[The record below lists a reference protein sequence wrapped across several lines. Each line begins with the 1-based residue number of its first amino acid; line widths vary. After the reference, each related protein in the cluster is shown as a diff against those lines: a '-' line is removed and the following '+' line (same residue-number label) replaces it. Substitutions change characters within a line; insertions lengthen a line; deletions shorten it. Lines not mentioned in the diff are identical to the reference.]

1 MCGIVG
7 YIGHQAAGP
16 ILLEG
21 LQRLEYRGY
30 DSSGIAVVDR
40 DGALAVLKR
49 QGKLRDLQAAITEM
63 PAGAAGIGHTRWAT
77 HGEPSDRNAHP
88 HASSSGD
95 VIVVQNGIV
104 ENYRELKAELQ
115 ETLKTEGRTWQSD
128 TDTEVIPELISREL
142 AQGRSFEA
150 ALAYAIGR
158 LNGANAIAAV
168 HRNDPGR
175 IYAAR
180 TGSAGGIVIG
190 YGEGEM
196 FIASDLP
203 ALLPHT
209 TTVYHLEDG
218 DIATITADDLRVK
231 RSGQPSIR
239 PEPRQVDLDPVAIA
253 RGPYRHFMLKEIHE
267 QPRALSDTI
276 RGRARLDPPS
286 ALPDDLSMSDEALR
300 SIDRVL
306 VIGMGTSLHAA
317 MIGRWWMEQIAGI
330 PADFDNAS
338 EFRFRAP
345 LLGPSTLVVAVT
357 QSGETIDTLGAMNHV
372 RDRWG
377 APQVVITNVEG
388 SEATR
393 QADASIIM
401 RCGPEVGVASTKTF
415 VGSLA
420 ALYLLACRIGRVQRR
435 LSDDDLSTRLEQLLT
450 APSLVDRG
458 IQRGERC
465 AEIAQRFGSAAN
477 FLVLGRG
484 IEHPLAMEAAL
495 KCKEISY
502 VHAEGYA
509 AGEMKHGPIA
519 LLDQDFPVIALAPRG
534 PLFDKMTSAI
544 QQVRA
549 RRAPVIAIGDE
560 GDEELIDLVD
570 HFIGVPP
577 APPSLTPFSLT
588 PVIQLLAYHI
598 ALARGLDIDQ
608 PRNLAKTVTVE

>member
-1 MCGIVG
+1 
-7 YIGHQAAGP
+7 
-16 ILLEG
+16 
-21 LQRLEYRGY
+21 
-30 DSSGIAVVDR
+30 
-40 DGALAVLKR
+40 
-49 QGKLRDLQAAITEM
+49 M
-63 PAGAAGIGHTRWAT
+63 PEGAAGIGHTRWAT

-95 VIVVQNGIV
+95 VVVVQNGIV
-104 ENYRELKAELQ
+104 ENYRGLKAELQ
-115 ETLKTEGRTWQSD
+115 ETLNTEGRTWQSD

-142 AQGRSFEA
+142 AKGRSFEA

-168 HRNDPGR
+168 HRKDPGR

-180 TGSAGGIVIG
+180 TGSAGGIVVG

-218 DIATITADDLRVK
+218 DIATITADDLMVK
-231 RSGQPSIR
+231 RSNQPSIR

-276 RGRARLDPPS
+276 RGRARLDPAS
-286 ALPDDLSMSDEALR
+286 ALSDDLNISDEALR

-330 PADFDNAS
+330 PADFENAS

-345 LLGPSTLVVAVT
+345 LLGHSTLVVAVT

-544 QQVRA
+544 QQVSA

-577 APPSLTPFSLT
+577 APPLLTPFSLT

>member
-88 HASSSGD
+88 HASSDGD

-115 ETLKTEGRTWQSD
+115 ETLDTEGRTWQSD

-142 AQGRSFEA
+142 AMGRSFEA

-168 HRNDPGR
+168 HRRDPGC

-209 TTVYHLEDG
+209 TTVYHLDDG
-218 DIATITADDLRVK
+218 DIATITADDLRVR
-231 RSGQPSIR
+231 RSDHASIR

-276 RGRARLDPPS
+276 RGRARLDPAS
-286 ALPDDLSMSDEALR
+286 ALPDDLSISDETLR
-300 SIDRVL
+300 SIERVL

-420 ALYLLACRIGRVQRR
+420 ALYLLACRIGRVQGR

-544 QQVRA
+544 QQVSA

-570 HFIGVPP
+570 HFIGIPP
-577 APPSLTPFSLT
+577 APPLLTPFSLT

>member
-1 MCGIVG
+1 M
-7 YIGHQAAGP
+7 
-16 ILLEG
+16 
-21 LQRLEYRGY
+21 
-30 DSSGIAVVDR
+30 
-40 DGALAVLKR
+40 
-49 QGKLRDLQAAITEM
+49 
-63 PAGAAGIGHTRWAT
+63 
-77 HGEPSDRNAHP
+77 
-88 HASSSGD
+88 
-95 VIVVQNGIV
+95 VQNGIV

-115 ETLKTEGRTWQSD
+115 ETLDTEGRTWQSD

-142 AQGRSFEA
+142 AKGSSFEA
-150 ALAYAIGR
+150 ALAYAISR

-168 HRNDPGR
+168 HRKDPGR

-180 TGSAGGIVIG
+180 TGSAGGIVVG

-218 DIATITADDLRVK
+218 DIATITADDLMVK
-231 RSGQPSIR
+231 RSNQPSIR

-276 RGRARLDPPS
+276 RGRARLDPAS
-286 ALPDDLSMSDEALR
+286 ALSDDLNISDEALR

-330 PADFDNAS
+330 PADFENAS

-345 LLGPSTLVVAVT
+345 LLGHSTLVVAVT

-435 LSDDDLSTRLEQLLT
+435 LSDNDLSTRLEQLLT

-544 QQVRA
+544 QQVSA

-577 APPSLTPFSLT
+577 APPLLTPFSLT

>member
-7 YIGHQAAGP
+7 YIGQQSAGP

-30 DSSGIAVVDR
+30 DSSGIAVLDR
-40 DGALAVLKR
+40 DGALAVLKK
-49 QGKLRDLQAAITEM
+49 QGKLRDLEAAIGVM
-63 PAGAAGIGHTRWAT
+63 PAGRAGIGHTRWAT
-77 HGEPSDRNAHP
+77 HGEPADRNAHP
-88 HASSSGD
+88 HASSSGE

-104 ENYRELKAELQ
+104 ENYRELKRELELSSQ
-115 ETLKTEGRTWQSD
+115 VDAGLWRSD
-128 TDTEVIPELISREL
+128 TDTEVIPELIAQEL
-142 AQGRSFEA
+142 AQGRSFED
-150 ALAYAIGR
+150 ALRIAIDR
-158 LNGANAIAAV
+158 LRGANAIAAV
-168 HRNDPGR
+168 HRADPTR

-180 TGSAGGIVIG
+180 KGSAGGIVIG
-190 YGEGEM
+190 YGDGEM
-196 FIASDLP
+196 FLASDLP

-218 DIATITADDLRVK
+218 EIAAIDADGATIRRDDQPILR
-231 RSGQPSIR
+231 PT
-239 PEPRQVDLDPVAIA
+239 PRQVDLDPVAVA

-286 ALPDDLSMSDEALR
+286 ALIDDLEISDDTLR
-300 SIDRVL
+300 SIERVL

-317 MIGRWWMEQIAGI
+317 MIGRWWIEQIAGI

-345 LLGPSTLVVAVT
+345 LIGPATLVVSVT
-357 QSGETIDTLGAMNHV
+357 QSGETIDTLGAMRHV
-372 RDRWG
+372 RERWG
-377 APQVVITNVEG
+377 APQIVVTNVDG

-393 QADASIIM
+393 MADSCILL

-415 VGSLA
+415 LGSLA
-420 ALYLLACRIGRVQRR
+420 GLYLLACRIGRARGTLGESQ
-435 LSDDDLSTRLEQLLT
+435 LTQSLERLLT
-450 APSLVDRG
+450 APTLVERG
-458 IQRGERC
+458 LQLSERC
-465 AEIAQRFGSAAN
+465 ASIAQLYTHSAN

-484 IEHPLAMEAAL
+484 IEYPLAMEAAL

-519 LLDQDFPVIALAPRG
+519 LLDQDFPVIALATRG
-534 PLFDKMTSAI
+534 PLFDKMMSAI
-544 QQVRA
+544 QQVGA
-549 RRAPVIAIGDE
+549 RRAPLIAIGDD
-560 GDEELIDLVD
+560 GDDELSSVVD

-577 APPSLTPFSLT
+577 APDLLTPFTLA
-588 PVIQLLAYHI
+588 PVVQLLAYHI

>member
-7 YIGHQAAGP
+7 YVGHQSAGP

-30 DSSGIAVVDR
+30 DSSGIAVLDH
-40 DGALAVLKR
+40 DGALAVLKK
-49 QGKLRDLQAAITEM
+49 QGKLRDLEATVGVM
-63 PAGAAGIGHTRWAT
+63 PSGSAGIGHTRWAT

-115 ETLKTEGRTWQSD
+115 PFLQDEGRSWLSD
-128 TDTEVIPELISREL
+128 TDTEVIPELIARKL
-142 AQGRSFEA
+142 AENASFEE
-150 ALAYAIGR
+150 ALQYAIGR
-158 LNGANAIAAV
+158 LQGANAIAVVNRA
-168 HRNDPGR
+168 DPSR

-180 TGSAGGIVIG
+180 KGSAGGIVIG

-196 FIASDLP
+196 YLASDLP

-209 TTVYHLEDG
+209 TTVYHLEG
-218 DIATITADDLRVK
+218 GEIASIAADRVTIHRD
-231 RSGQPSIR
+231 GQPATQ
-239 PEPRQVDLDPVAIA
+239 PTPKQVDLDPVAIA

-286 ALPDDLSMSDEALR
+286 ALADDFDIPDETLR
-300 SIDRVL
+300 TIERVL

-317 MIGRWWMEQIAGI
+317 MIGRWWIEQIAGI

-345 LLGPSTLVVAVT
+345 VIGPATLVVSVT

-372 RDRWG
+372 RERWG
-377 APQVVITNVEG
+377 APQVVITNVDG

-393 QADASIIM
+393 KADASILM

-415 VGSLA
+415 LGSLA
-420 ALYLLACRIGRVQRR
+420 ALYLLACRIGKARGN
-435 LSDDDLSTRLEQLLT
+435 LDAPALTTSLEQLLT
-450 APSLVDRG
+450 APSLVERG
-458 IQRGERC
+458 IGLSDRC
-465 AEIAQRFGSAAN
+465 AEIAQLYTGSAN

-519 LLDQDFPVIALAPRG
+519 LLDQDFPVIALATRG
-534 PLFDKMTSAI
+534 PLFDKMMSAI
-544 QQVRA
+544 QQVGA

-560 GDEELIDLVD
+560 GDLELAEIVD

-577 APPSLTPFSLT
+577 APDLLTPFALT
-588 PVIQLLAYHI
+588 PVVQLLAYHI

>member
-7 YIGHQAAGP
+7 YVGHQSAGA

-21 LQRLEYRGY
+21 LRRLEYRGY
-30 DSSGIAVVDR
+30 DSSGIAVLDR

-49 QGKLRDLQAAITEM
+49 AGKLRDLQESIEEM
-63 PAGAAGIGHTRWAT
+63 PAGATGIGHTRWAT
-77 HGEPSDRNAHP
+77 HGRPSDRNAHP
-88 HASSSGD
+88 HASANGD

-104 ENYRELKAELQ
+104 ENYRELRAELQ
-115 ETLKTEGRTWQSD
+115 PGLESSGRTWQSE

-142 AQGRSFEA
+142 ALGKSFKEA
-150 ALAYAIGR
+150 LTYAVGR
-158 LNGANAIAAV
+158 LRGANAIVAV
-168 HRNDPGR
+168 HRDQPELLF
-175 IYAAR
+175 AAR
-180 TGSAGGIVIG
+180 KGSAGGIVVG
-190 YGEGEM
+190 YGDGEM
-196 FIASDLP
+196 FLASDLP

-209 TTVYHLEDG
+209 TSVYHLEDG
-218 DIATITADDLRVK
+218 DIARIDRDGLTINRADQADFMPVPQR
-231 RSGQPSIR
+231 
-239 PEPRQVDLDPVAIA
+239 VDLDPIAIA

-276 RGRARLDPPS
+276 RGRARLAPPS
-286 ALPDDLSMSDEALR
+286 ALADEFAFDDDTLR
-300 SIDRVL
+300 SIERVL

-317 MIGRWWMEQIAGI
+317 MIGRWWIEQIAGV

-345 LLGPSTLVVAVT
+345 LLGPATLVVSVT
-357 QSGETIDTLGAMNHV
+357 QSGETIDTLGAMTHV
-372 RDRWG
+372 RTRWR
-377 APQVVITNVEG
+377 APQVVITNVDG

-393 QADASIIM
+393 QADASIIL

-415 VGSLA
+415 LGSLA
-420 ALYLLACRIGRVQRR
+420 ALYLLACRIGHAQGR
-435 LSDDDLSTRLEQLLT
+435 LSEHELTERLETLLT
-450 APSLVDRG
+450 APSLVEQG
-458 IQRGERC
+458 LQLSERC
-465 AEIAQRFGSAAN
+465 AEIAQRFAPASN

-484 IEHPLAMEAAL
+484 IEYPLAMEAAL

-502 VHAEGYA
+502 VHAEAYA

-519 LLDQDFPVIALAPRG
+519 LLDEQFPVIALAPRG
-534 PLFDKMTSAI
+534 ALFEKMMSAV

-549 RRAPVIAIGDE
+549 RRAPVIAIGDM
-560 GDEELIDLVD
+560 GDTELSEQVD

-577 APPSLTPFSLT
+577 APSLLTPFSMS

>member
-7 YIGHQAAGP
+7 YVGHQSAGP
-16 ILLEG
+16 VLLEG

-30 DSSGIAVVDR
+30 DSSGIAVIDH

-49 QGKLRDLQAAITEM
+49 QGKLRDLEASIERM
-63 PAGAAGIGHTRWAT
+63 PSGGIGIGHTRWAT

-88 HASSSGD
+88 HASANGD

-115 ETLKTEGRTWQSD
+115 EELEAAGRSWQSD
-128 TDTEVIPELISREL
+128 TDTEVIPELISRAL
-142 AQGRSFEA
+142 AAGRSFEA
-150 ALAYAIGR
+150 ALRYAIDR
-158 LNGANAIAAV
+158 LRGANAIAAV
-168 HRNDPGR
+168 SRQHPGR

-180 TGSAGGIVIG
+180 KGSAGGIVIG
-190 YGEGEM
+190 YGDDEM

-209 TTVYHLEDG
+209 TNVYHLEDG
-218 DIATITADDLRVK
+218 DVATIDADGVA
-231 RSGQPSIR
+231 IR
-239 PEPRQVDLDPVAIA
+239 RPDGVRLEPAPRQVDLDPVAIA

-286 ALPDDLSMSDEALR
+286 ALNDDLNLSDETLR
-300 SIDRVL
+300 RIERVL

-317 MIGRWWMEQIAGI
+317 MIGRWWIEQIAGI
-330 PADFDNAS
+330 PADYDNAS

-345 LLGPSTLVVAVT
+345 LLGPSTLVVSVT

-372 RDRWG
+372 RERWG
-377 APQVVITNVEG
+377 APQIAITNVEG

-393 QADASIIM
+393 KADASVLI

-415 VGSLA
+415 AGSLA
-420 ALYLLACRIGRVQRR
+420 ALYLLACRLGRARGS
-435 LSDDDLSTRLEQLLT
+435 LSEPDFAENLEHLLT
-450 APSLVDRG
+450 APSLVERG
-458 IQRGERC
+458 IRQADRC
-465 AEIAQRFGSAAN
+465 AEIAQLHSAATN

-519 LLDQDFPVIALAPRG
+519 LLDGNFPVIALAPRG
-534 PLFDKMTSAI
+534 PLFDKMISAI
-544 QQVRA
+544 QQVSA
-549 RRAPVIAIGDE
+549 RRAPVIAVGDE
-560 GDEELIDLVD
+560 GDDELARMVD

-577 APPSLTPFSLT
+577 APPLLTPFSLT

-598 ALARGLDIDQ
+598 ALSRGLDIDQ

>member
-168 HRNDPGR
+168 HRNDPRR

-190 YGEGEM
+190 FGEGEM

>member
-7 YIGHQAAGP
+7 YIGHQSAGP

-63 PAGAAGIGHTRWAT
+63 PTGAAGIGHTRWAT

-88 HASSSGD
+88 HASSTGE

-104 ENYRELKAELQ
+104 ENYRDLKAELQ
-115 ETLKTEGRTWQSD
+115 ETLDAEGRTWQSD
-128 TDTEVIPELISREL
+128 TDTEVIPELIAREL
-142 AQGRSFEA
+142 SAGRSFED

-168 HRNDPGR
+168 HRRNPSR

-180 TGSAGGIVIG
+180 KGSAGGIVIG
-190 YGEGEM
+190 YGDGEM

-209 TTVYHLEDG
+209 TTIYHLEDG
-218 DIATITADDLRVK
+218 DIAVIGADGITIS
-231 RSGQPSIR
+231 RSDRPTFQPT
-239 PEPRQVDLDPVAIA
+239 PKQVDLDPVAIA

-286 ALPDDLSMSDEALR
+286 ALPDDLSISDEALQ
-300 SIDRVL
+300 SIERVL

-317 MIGRWWMEQIAGI
+317 MIGRWWIEQIAGI

-377 APQVVITNVEG
+377 APQIVITNVDG

-420 ALYLLACRIGRVQRR
+420 ALYLLACRIGRAQDR
-435 LSDDDLSTRLEQLLT
+435 LSNDDLTARLEQLLT
-450 APSLVDRG
+450 APSLVERG
-458 IQRGERC
+458 IRQAGRC
-465 AEIAQRFGSAAN
+465 AEVAQLFGSAVN

-484 IEHPLAMEAAL
+484 IEYPLAMEAAL

-534 PLFDKMTSAI
+534 PLFDKMMSAI
-544 QQVRA
+544 QQVSA

-560 GDEELIDLVD
+560 GDRELMDLVD
-570 HFIGVPP
+570 HFIAIPP
-577 APPSLTPFSLT
+577 APPLLTPFSLT

>member
-7 YIGHQAAGP
+7 YVGLQSAGP

-40 DGALAVLKR
+40 DGAIAVMKR
-49 QGKLRDLQAAITEM
+49 EGKLRTLQAAISEM
-63 PAGAAGIGHTRWAT
+63 PSGGTGIGHTRWAT
-77 HGEPSDRNAHP
+77 HGQPSDRNAHP

-104 ENYRELKAELQ
+104 ENYRELRAELQ
-115 ETLKTEGRTWQSD
+115 QQLDAEGRSWQSE

-142 AQGRSFEA
+142 AAGRSIES
-150 ALAYAIGR
+150 ALGYAIGR
-158 LNGANAIAAV
+158 LRGANAIAVV
-168 HRNDPGR
+168 HRSQPDR

-190 YGEGEM
+190 YGDGEM
-196 FIASDLP
+196 FLASDLP

-218 DIATITADDLRVK
+218 DLAVVDSESLTIRRADR
-231 RSGQPSIR
+231 
-239 PEPRQVDLDPVAIA
+239 EPYEPTPVQIDLDPVAIA

-286 ALPDDLSMSDEALR
+286 ALADDFDLPESTLR
-300 SIDRVL
+300 GIERVL

-317 MIGRWWMEQIAGI
+317 MIGRWWIEQIAGI

-357 QSGETIDTLGAMNHV
+357 QSGETIDTLGAMNQV
-372 RDRWG
+372 RERWG
-377 APQVVITNVEG
+377 APQVVITNVDG

-393 QADASIIM
+393 QADAAIIM

-415 VGSLA
+415 VASLA
-420 ALYLLACRIGRVQRR
+420 SLYLLACRIGHAQGR
-435 LSDDDLSTRLEQLLT
+435 LTDDDLTVQLEQLLT
-450 APSLVDRG
+450 APSLVERG
-458 IQRGERC
+458 IARAERC
-465 AEIAQRFGSAAN
+465 SEVAQRFSESSN

-484 IEHPLAMEAAL
+484 IEYALAMEAAL

-519 LLDQDFPVIALAPRG
+519 LLDQGFPVIALAPRG

-544 QQVRA
+544 QQVSA
-549 RRAPVIAIGDE
+549 RRAPVIAIGDD
-560 GDEELIDLVD
+560 GDKELSDLVD

-577 APPSLTPFSLT
+577 APAPLTPFSLT
-588 PVIQLLAYHI
+588 PVIQLLAYQI
-598 ALARGLDIDQ
+598 ALTRGLDIDQ

>member
-7 YIGHQAAGP
+7 YVGHQAAGP
-16 ILLEG
+16 ILIEG

-30 DSSGIAVVDR
+30 DSSGIAVIDR
-40 DGALAVLKR
+40 DGVLAVMKR
-49 QGKLRDLQAAITEM
+49 EGKLRDLQAAITRM
-63 PAGAAGIGHTRWAT
+63 PDGGTGIGHTRWAT
-77 HGEPSDRNAHP
+77 HGQPSDRNAHP

-104 ENYRELKAELQ
+104 ENYRELRAELQ
-115 ETLKTEGRTWQSD
+115 ERLDAEGRTWQSE

-142 AQGRSFEA
+142 SAGKPLEDA
-150 ALAYAIGR
+150 IAYAIGR
-158 LNGANAIAAV
+158 LRGANAIAVV
-168 HRNDPGR
+168 HRGSPDR
-175 IYAAR
+175 MYAAR
-180 TGSAGGIVIG
+180 KGSAGGIVIG
-190 YGEGEM
+190 YGDGEM
-196 FIASDLP
+196 FLASDLP

-209 TTVYHLEDG
+209 TSVYHLEDG
-218 DIATITADDLRVK
+218 DIAAIDADLVQVRRDG
-231 RSGQPSIR
+231 SPTFQPT
-239 PEPRQVDLDPVAIA
+239 PTQVDLDPVAIA

-276 RGRARLDPPS
+276 RGRTRLDPPS
-286 ALPDDLSMSDEALR
+286 ALADDLDLTDDSFRGIE
-300 SIDRVL
+300 RVL

-317 MIGRWWMEQIAGI
+317 MIGRWWIEQIAGI
-330 PADFDNAS
+330 PADFENAS

-372 RDRWG
+372 RERWG
-377 APQVVITNVEG
+377 APQVVITNVDG

-393 QADASIIM
+393 QADASIII

-420 ALYLLACRIGRVQRR
+420 ALYLLACRIGHAQGR
-435 LSDDDLSTRLEQLLT
+435 LSEQDLTQRLEQLLT
-450 APSLVDRG
+450 APSLLERG
-458 IQRGERC
+458 IRQAERC
-465 AEIAQRFGSAAN
+465 AEIAQVFGGASN

-484 IEHPLAMEAAL
+484 IEYPLAMEAAL

-519 LLDQDFPVIALAPRG
+519 LLDQGFPVIALAPRG

-549 RRAPVIAIGDE
+549 RRAPVIAVGDE
-560 GDEELIDLVD
+560 GDQELAGLVD

-577 APPSLTPFSLT
+577 APPLLTPFSLT
-588 PVIQLLAYHI
+588 PVVQLLAYQL
-598 ALARGLDIDQ
+598 ALTRGLDIDQ

>member
-7 YIGHQAAGP
+7 YVGHQSAGP

-21 LQRLEYRGY
+21 LHRLEYRGY
-30 DSSGIAVVDR
+30 DSSGIAVLDR
-40 DGALAVLKR
+40 DGAIAVLKR
-49 QGKLRDLQAAITEM
+49 QGKLRDLEAAIDVM
-63 PAGAAGIGHTRWAT
+63 PAGGAGIGHTRWAT
-77 HGEPSDRNAHP
+77 HGVPSDRNAHP

-95 VIVVQNGIV
+95 VVVVQNGIV
-104 ENYRELKAELQ
+104 ENYRSLKVELESSLLDRGQ
-115 ETLKTEGRTWQSD
+115 GWLSE
-128 TDTEVIPELISREL
+128 TDTEVIPELIAREL
-142 AQGRSFEA
+142 DRGCSFVEALRA
-150 ALAYAIGR
+150 ALGR
-158 LNGANAIAAV
+158 LQGANAVAAF
-168 HRNDPGR
+168 HRADPSR

-180 TGSAGGIVIG
+180 KGSAGGIVIG
-190 YGEGEM
+190 YGDGEM

-209 TTVYHLEDG
+209 TAVYHLEDG
-218 DIATITADDLRVK
+218 EIATIDAEGAVVDRANQPPLRP
-231 RSGQPSIR
+231 QPQR
-239 PEPRQVDLDPVAIA
+239 VELDPVAIA
-253 RGPYRHFMLKEIHE
+253 RGPYRHFMLKEMYE

-286 ALPDDLSMSDEALR
+286 ALADEFNLTDNQLR
-300 SIDRVL
+300 SVERVL

-317 MIGRWWMEQIAGI
+317 MIGRWWLERIAGI

-345 LLGPSTLVVAVT
+345 VIGSSTLVVSVT
-357 QSGETIDTLGAMNHV
+357 QSGETIDTLGAMDQV
-372 RDRWG
+372 RERWG
-377 APQVVITNVEG
+377 APQVVITNVDG

-393 QADASIIM
+393 KADASILL

-420 ALYLLACRIGRVQRR
+420 ALYLLACRIGRARGA
-435 LSDDDLSTRLEQLLT
+435 LDETELTESLEHLLT
-450 APSLVDRG
+450 VPSLVERG
-458 IQRGERC
+458 LQLSEQC
-465 AEIAQRFGSAAN
+465 SEIAKSYTSAAN

-484 IEHPLAMEAAL
+484 IEHPIAMEAAL

-519 LLDQDFPVIALAPRG
+519 LLDQKFPVIALATRG
-534 PLFDKMTSAI
+534 PLFDKMMSAI
-544 QQVRA
+544 QQVSA
-549 RRAPVIAIGDE
+549 RQAPVIAIGDE
-560 GDEELIDLVD
+560 GDTELAELAD
-570 HFIGVPP
+570 HYLGVPH
-577 APPSLTPFSLT
+577 ATDLLTPFALT
-588 PVIQLLAYHI
+588 PVVQLLAYHI

>member
-7 YIGHQAAGP
+7 YVGRRSAGP

-30 DSSGIAVVDR
+30 DSSGIAVIDH
-40 DGALAVLKR
+40 DGVLAVLKR
-49 QGKLRDLQAAITEM
+49 QGKLRDLEASIKRM
-63 PAGAAGIGHTRWAT
+63 PAGGMGIGHTRWAT

-88 HASSSGD
+88 HASSTGD

-104 ENYRELKAELQ
+104 ENYRELKADLQ
-115 ETLKTEGRTWQSD
+115 EELESVGRTWQSD

-142 AQGRSFEA
+142 TAGRSFED
-150 ALAYAIGR
+150 ALLLTLGQLR
-158 LNGANAIAAV
+158 GANAIAAFS
-168 HRNDPGR
+168 RSNPGR

-180 TGSAGGIVIG
+180 KGSAGGIVIG
-190 YGEGEM
+190 YGDGEM

-209 TTVYHLEDG
+209 TSVYHLEDG
-218 DIATITADDLRVK
+218 EIATIDAEGVTIQRAER
-231 RSGQPSIR
+231 RAF
-239 PEPRQVDLDPVAIA
+239 EPTPHQVDLDPVAIA

-286 ALPDDLSMSDEALR
+286 ALIDDLTISDETLR
-300 SIDRVL
+300 GIERVL

-317 MIGRWWMEQIAGI
+317 MIGRWWIEQLAGV

-345 LLGPSTLVVAVT
+345 LLGPSTLVVSVT

-372 RDRWG
+372 RQRWG
-377 APQVVITNVEG
+377 APQIAITNVDG

-393 QADASIIM
+393 RADATILI

-415 VGSLA
+415 SGSLA
-420 ALYLLACRIGRVQRR
+420 ALYLLACRLGRARGTIA
-435 LSDDDLSTRLEQLLT
+435 DSTFVNALEQLLT
-450 APSLVDRG
+450 APSLVERG
-458 IQRGERC
+458 LRKTERC
-465 AEIAQRFGSAAN
+465 AEIAQLHSSATN

-484 IEHPLAMEAAL
+484 IEYPLAMEAAL

-519 LLDQDFPVIALAPRG
+519 LLDGDFPVVALAPRG
-534 PLFDKMTSAI
+534 PLFDKMMSAI
-544 QQVRA
+544 QQVSA
-549 RRAPVIAIGDE
+549 RRAPVIAVGDE
-560 GDEELIDLVD
+560 GDDELAAIVD

-577 APPSLTPFSLT
+577 APPLLTPFALT

-598 ALARGLDIDQ
+598 ALSRGFDIDQ

>member
-7 YIGHQAAGP
+7 YVGQQAAGP

-30 DSSGIAVVDR
+30 DSSGIAVLDR

-49 QGKLRDLQAAITEM
+49 QGKLRDLESAIAVM
-63 PAGAAGIGHTRWAT
+63 PNGATGIGHTRWAT
-77 HGEPSDRNAHP
+77 HGGPSDRNAHP
-88 HASSSGD
+88 HASGVGD

-104 ENYRELKAELQ
+104 ENYRELRAELQ
-115 ETLKTEGRTWQSD
+115 PSLEAEGRSWQSD

-142 AQGRSFEA
+142 AAGASFED
-150 ALAYAIGR
+150 ALAHAIGR
-158 LNGANAIAAV
+158 LRGANAIAAI
-168 HRNDPGR
+168 HRDNPDR

-180 TGSAGGIVIG
+180 KGSAGGIVIG
-190 YGEGEM
+190 YGEDEM

-218 DIATITADDLRVK
+218 EIAAIDRTGVTIQK
-231 RSGQPSIR
+231 SGLASFQPT
-239 PEPRQVDLDPVAIA
+239 PKQVDLDPVAIA
-253 RGPYRHFMLKEIHE
+253 RGAYRHFMLKEIHE

-286 ALPDDLSMSDEALR
+286 ALSDDLNLSPLTLR
-300 SIDRVL
+300 NIERVL

-317 MIGRWWMEQIAGI
+317 MIGRWWIEQIAGV

-377 APQVVITNVEG
+377 APQIVITNVDG

-420 ALYLLACRIGRVQRR
+420 MLYLLACRIGHARGL
-435 LSDDDLSTRLEQLLT
+435 LSEAELSLRLEQVLRAPTLLEQ
-450 APSLVDRG
+450 G
-458 IQRGERC
+458 IRLADHC
-465 AEIAQRFGSAAN
+465 ARIAQLFGSASN

-484 IEHPLAMEAAL
+484 IEYPT
-495 KCKEISY
+495 SDGSG
-502 VHAEGYA
+502 AEMQG
-509 AGEMKHGPIA
+509 
-519 LLDQDFPVIALAPRG
+519 
-534 PLFDKMTSAI
+534 
-544 QQVRA
+544 
-549 RRAPVIAIGDE
+549 
-560 GDEELIDLVD
+560 DLVRPRRRLCRGRD
-570 HFIGVPP
+570 E
-577 APPSLTPFSLT
+577 
-588 PVIQLLAYHI
+588 
-598 ALARGLDIDQ
+598 ARSDC
-608 PRNLAKTVTVE
+608 AT

>member
-7 YIGHQAAGP
+7 YVGRQSAAP

-21 LQRLEYRGY
+21 LQHLEYRGY
-30 DSSGIAVVDR
+30 DSAGIAVLDR

-49 QGKLRDLQAAITEM
+49 EGKLRDLEASLTEL
-63 PAGAAGIGHTRWAT
+63 PRGSAGIGHTRWAT
-77 HGEPSDRNAHP
+77 HGPPSDRNAHP
-88 HASSSGD
+88 HTSAAGE

-104 ENYRELKAELQ
+104 ENYRELRAEL
-115 ETLKTEGRTWQSD
+115 EPGLTAGGRSWQSD
-128 TDTEVIPELISREL
+128 TDTEVIPELIARALADGLSFRDAL
-142 AQGRSFEA
+142 AQA
-150 ALAYAIGR
+150 VGR
-158 LNGANAIAAV
+158 LRGANAVAAV
-168 HRNDPGR
+168 YRREPGR

-180 TGSAGGIVIG
+180 QGSAGGIIVG
-190 YGEGEM
+190 FGEDEM

-203 ALLPHT
+203 ALLRHT
-209 TTVYHLEDG
+209 TSVYHLKDG
-218 DIATITADDLRVK
+218 DIAEIDADGVLV
-231 RSGQPSIR
+231 SHGGAPSFAPQPT
-239 PEPRQVDLDPVAIA
+239 QVNLDPVAVA

-276 RGRARLDPPS
+276 RGRARLSPPR
-286 ALPDDLSMSDEALR
+286 ALPADLAISELALR
-300 SIDRVL
+300 NIERVL

-317 MIGRWWMEQIAGI
+317 MIGRWWIEQIAGI

-345 LLGPSTLVVAVT
+345 LLGPSTLVVSVT
-357 QSGETIDTLGAMNHV
+357 QSGETIDTLGAISHV
-372 RDRWG
+372 RERWG
-377 APQVVITNVEG
+377 APQLTITNVEG

-393 QADASIIM
+393 QADASIVL
-401 RCGPEVGVASTKTF
+401 RCGPEIGVASTKTF

-420 ALYLLACRIGRVQRR
+420 ALYLLACRLGHAQGR
-435 LSDDDLSTRLEQLLT
+435 LSDAELGGRLEDLLT
-450 APSLVDRG
+450 APSLVERG
-458 IQRGERC
+458 LQLSDRC
-465 AEIAQRFGSAAN
+465 ASVMRQFTTASN

-484 IEHPLAMEAAL
+484 IEYPLAMEAAL

-519 LLDQDFPVIALAPRG
+519 LLDEGFPVIALAPRG
-534 PLFDKMTSAI
+534 PLFDKMMSAI

-549 RRAPVIAIGDE
+549 RAAPVIAVGDA
-560 GDEELIDLVD
+560 GDAELDEMVD

-577 APPSLTPFSLT
+577 ASALLTPFSLS

>member
-7 YIGHQAAGP
+7 YVGHQSAGP

-21 LQRLEYRGY
+21 LKRLEYRGY
-30 DSSGIAVVDR
+30 DSSGIAVLDR

-49 QGKLRDLQAAITEM
+49 TGKLRDLQEAIDVM
-63 PAGAAGIGHTRWAT
+63 PVGATGIGHTRWAT
-77 HGEPSDRNAHP
+77 HGRPSDRNAHP
-88 HASSSGD
+88 HASANGE

-104 ENYRELKAELQ
+104 ENYRELKSELQ
-115 ETLKTEGRTWQSD
+115 ASLEASGRDWQSE

-142 AQGRSFEA
+142 AAGRSFED

-158 LNGANAIAAV
+158 LRGANAIAAV
-168 HRNDPGR
+168 HRDRPGTLF
-175 IYAAR
+175 AAR
-180 TGSAGGIVIG
+180 KGAAGGIVIG
-190 YGEGEM
+190 FGEGEM

-209 TTVYHLEDG
+209 TSIYHLEDG
-218 DIATITADDLRVK
+218 EIATIDGDRLSVRRTD
-231 RSGQPSIR
+231 QPAFR
-239 PEPRQVDLDPVAIA
+239 PTPKQVDLDPVAIA

-276 RGRARLDPPS
+276 RGQARLAPPS
-286 ALPDDLSMSDEALR
+286 ALADDFALTDDALR
-300 SIDRVL
+300 NIERVL

-317 MIGRWWMEQIAGI
+317 MIGRWWIEQIAGI

-345 LLGPSTLVVAVT
+345 LLGPSTLVVSVT

-372 RDRWG
+372 QERCG
-377 APQVVITNVEG
+377 APQVVITNVDG

-420 ALYLLACRIGRVQRR
+420 ALYLLACRIGHAQGR
-435 LSDDDLSTRLEQLLT
+435 LTDSALTSHLEQLLT
-450 APSLVDRG
+450 APSLVERG
-458 IQRGERC
+458 VELTDRC
-465 AEIAQRFGSAAN
+465 AEIAQRFASATD

-519 LLDQDFPVIALAPRG
+519 LLDQEFPVIALAPRG
-534 PLFDKMTSAI
+534 PLFEKMMSAV

-560 GDEELIDLVD
+560 GDSELSQHVD

-577 APPSLTPFSLT
+577 APPLLTPFSLT

>member
-7 YIGHQAAGP
+7 YVGHQAAGP

-30 DSSGIAVVDR
+30 DSSGIAVIDR

-49 QGKLRDLQAAITEM
+49 EGKLRDLQASITRM
-63 PAGAAGIGHTRWAT
+63 PAGGAGIGHTRWAT
-77 HGEPSDRNAHP
+77 HGQPSDRNAHP
-88 HASSSGD
+88 HASSAGD

-104 ENYRELKAELQ
+104 ENYRELRAELDA
-115 ETLKTEGRTWQSD
+115 TRPDDHGRWQSD

-142 AQGRSFEA
+142 AAGQAFED
-150 ALAYAIGR
+150 ALRHAISR
-158 LNGANAIAAV
+158 LRGANAIAAV
-168 HRNDPGR
+168 HRQEPNR

-180 TGSAGGIVIG
+180 QGSAGGIVIG
-190 YGEGEM
+190 FGDGEM
-196 FIASDLP
+196 FVASDLP
-203 ALLPHT
+203 ALLPHAT
-209 TTVYHLEDG
+209 DVYHLEDG
-218 DIATITADDLRVK
+218 EIACIEAHSLIVRGSDGVAF
-231 RSGQPSIR
+231 QPK
-239 PEPRQVDLDPVAIA
+239 PKQVDLDPVAIA

-276 RGRARLDPPS
+276 RGRARLSPPS
-286 ALPDDLSMSDEALR
+286 ALADDLNLSADKLR
-300 SIDRVL
+300 AIDRVL

-317 MIGRWWMEQIAGI
+317 MIGRWWIEQIAGI

-357 QSGETIDTLGAMNHV
+357 QSGETIDTLGAMREV
-372 RDRWG
+372 RERWG
-377 APQVVITNVEG
+377 APQVVITNVDG

-420 ALYLLACRIGRVQRR
+420 ALYLLACRIGHAQGR
-435 LSDDDLSTRLEQLLT
+435 LSEDDLTLHLEQLLT
-450 APSLVDRG
+450 APSMLEQGLAQSD
-458 IQRGERC
+458 QC
-465 AEIAQRFGSAAN
+465 AEIAQQYASAGD

-484 IEHPLAMEAAL
+484 IEYPLAMEAAL

-519 LLDQDFPVIALAPRG
+519 LLDADFPVIALSPRG
-534 PLFDKMTSAI
+534 PLFDKMMSAV
-544 QQVRA
+544 QQVSA
-549 RRAPVIAIGDE
+549 RRAPVIAIGDSN
-560 GDEELIDLVD
+560 DSELAGLVD
-570 HFIGVPP
+570 HYIGVPS
-577 APPSLTPFSLT
+577 APPLLTPFSLT

>member
-7 YIGHQAAGP
+7 YIGHQSAGP

-63 PAGAAGIGHTRWAT
+63 PTGAAGIGHTRWAT

-88 HASSSGD
+88 HASSAGE

-115 ETLKTEGRTWQSD
+115 ETLDAEGRTWQSD
-128 TDTEVIPELISREL
+128 TDTEVIPELIAREL
-142 AQGRSFEA
+142 SAGRSFED

-168 HRNDPGR
+168 HRRNPSR

-180 TGSAGGIVIG
+180 KGSAGGIVIG
-190 YGEGEM
+190 YGDGEM

-209 TTVYHLEDG
+209 TTIYHLEDG
-218 DIATITADDLRVK
+218 DIAAIDADGVTIS
-231 RSGQPSIR
+231 RSDRPTFQPT
-239 PEPRQVDLDPVAIA
+239 PKQVDLDPVAIA

-286 ALPDDLSMSDEALR
+286 ALPDDLNISDEALQ
-300 SIDRVL
+300 SIERVL

-317 MIGRWWMEQIAGI
+317 MIGRWWIEQIAGI

-338 EFRFRAP
+338 EFRYRAP

-377 APQVVITNVEG
+377 APQIVITNVDG

-420 ALYLLACRIGRVQRR
+420 VLYLLACRIGRAQGR
-435 LSDDDLSTRLEQLLT
+435 LSSDDLTARLEQLLT
-450 APSLVDRG
+450 APSLVERG
-458 IQRGERC
+458 IEQAGRC
-465 AEIAQRFGSAAN
+465 AEIAQLFGSAVN

-484 IEHPLAMEAAL
+484 IEYPLAMEAAL

-534 PLFDKMTSAI
+534 PLFDKMMSAI
-544 QQVRA
+544 QQVSA

-560 GDEELIDLVD
+560 GDRELMDLVD
-570 HFIGVPP
+570 HFIAIPP
-577 APPSLTPFSLT
+577 APPLLTPFSLT

>member
-7 YIGHQAAGP
+7 YVGRQSAGP
-16 ILLEG
+16 ILIEG

-30 DSSGIAVVDR
+30 DSSGIAVIDR

-49 QGKLRDLQAAITEM
+49 QGKLRDLETSIDRM
-63 PAGAAGIGHTRWAT
+63 PAGGVGIGHTRWAT

-88 HASSSGD
+88 HASSNGD

-115 ETLKTEGRTWQSD
+115 EELEATGRTWQSD

-142 AQGRSFEA
+142 SAGRTFEE
-150 ALAYAIGR
+150 ALMSAIGR
-158 LNGANAIAAV
+158 LRGANAIAAV
-168 HRNDPGR
+168 SRSNPGR

-180 TGSAGGIVIG
+180 KGSAGGIVIG

-209 TTVYHLEDG
+209 TSVYHLEDG
-218 DIATITADDLRVK
+218 DIATVDAEGMTIK
-231 RSGQPSIR
+231 RPAEGTFQPT
-239 PEPRQVDLDPVAIA
+239 PLQVDLDPVAIA

-286 ALPDDLSMSDEALR
+286 ALADDLSISDETLR
-300 SIDRVL
+300 GIERVL

-317 MIGRWWMEQIAGI
+317 MIGRWWIEQIAGI

-345 LLGPSTLVVAVT
+345 LLGPSTLVVSVT
-357 QSGETIDTLGAMNHV
+357 QSGETIDTLGAMNQV
-372 RDRWG
+372 RERWG
-377 APQVVITNVEG
+377 APQIAVTNVDG

-393 QADASIIM
+393 KADASILI

-415 VGSLA
+415 AGSLA
-420 ALYLLACRIGRVQRR
+420 ALYLLACRLGRARGALAEPDFADV
-435 LSDDDLSTRLEQLLT
+435 LEQLLT
-450 APSLVDRG
+450 APSLVERG
-458 IQRGERC
+458 IGKAERC
-465 AEIAQRFGSAAN
+465 AEIAQLHNSATN

-484 IEHPLAMEAAL
+484 IEYPLAMEAAL

-519 LLDQDFPVIALAPRG
+519 LLDRNFPVIALAPRG
-534 PLFDKMTSAI
+534 PLFDKMMSAI
-544 QQVRA
+544 QQVSA
-549 RRAPVIAIGDE
+549 RRAPVIAVGDE
-560 GDEELIDLVD
+560 GDDELAAMVD

-577 APPSLTPFSLT
+577 APPLLTPFALT

-598 ALARGLDIDQ
+598 ALSRGLDIDQ

>member
-63 PAGAAGIGHTRWAT
+63 PEGAAGIGHTRWAT

-95 VIVVQNGIV
+95 VVVVQNGIV
-104 ENYRELKAELQ
+104 ENYRELKAELL
-115 ETLKTEGRTWQSD
+115 ETLNTEGRTWQSD

-142 AQGRSFEA
+142 AKGRSFEA

-168 HRNDPGR
+168 HRKDPGR

-180 TGSAGGIVIG
+180 TGSAGGIVVG
-190 YGEGEM
+190 FGEGEM

-209 TTVYHLEDG
+209 ATVYHLEDG
-218 DIATITADDLRVK
+218 DIATITADDLMVK
-231 RSGQPSIR
+231 RSNQPSIR

-276 RGRARLDPPS
+276 RGRARLDPAS
-286 ALPDDLSMSDEALR
+286 ALSDDLNISDEALR

-330 PADFDNAS
+330 PADFENAS

-345 LLGPSTLVVAVT
+345 LLGHSTLVVAVT

-544 QQVRA
+544 QQVSA

-577 APPSLTPFSLT
+577 APPLLTPFSLT

>member
-7 YIGHQAAGP
+7 YVGHQSAGP

-30 DSSGIAVVDR
+30 DSSGIAVLDR
-40 DGALAVLKR
+40 DGALSVLKR
-49 QGKLRDLQAAITEM
+49 QGKLKDLESAIGAM
-63 PAGAAGIGHTRWAT
+63 PMGGAGIGHTRWAT
-77 HGEPSDRNAHP
+77 HGIPSDRNAHP
-88 HASSSGD
+88 HASGSGD
-95 VIVVQNGIV
+95 VVVVHNGIV
-104 ENYRELKAELQ
+104 ENYRILKAQLDASRP
-115 ETLKTEGRTWQSD
+115 GSARSWQSE
-128 TDTEVIPELISREL
+128 TDTEVIPELIAQEL
-142 AQGRSFEA
+142 YRGQSFPEA
-150 ALAYAIGR
+150 LRACLG
-158 LNGANAIAAV
+158 LLHGASAIAAF
-168 HRNDPGR
+168 HRADPSR

-180 TGSAGGIVIG
+180 KGSAGGIVIG
-190 YGEGEM
+190 YGDGEM
-196 FIASDLP
+196 FLASDLP

-209 TTVYHLEDG
+209 ATVYHLEDG
-218 DIATITADDLRVK
+218 EIAAVDPQGAVVHRVD
-231 RSGQPSIR
+231 RPPLR
-239 PEPRQVDLDPVAIA
+239 PEPRQVDLDPVAVA
-253 RGPYRHFMLKEIHE
+253 RGPYRHFMLKEIYE

-286 ALPDDLSMSDEALR
+286 ALADEFEFSDDQLR
-300 SIDRVL
+300 KIERVL

-317 MIGRWWMEQIAGI
+317 MIGRWWIEQIAGI

-345 LLGPSTLVVAVT
+345 VIGPSTLVVSVT
-357 QSGETIDTLGAMNHV
+357 QSGETIDTLGAMDHV

-377 APQVVITNVEG
+377 APQIVITNVEG

-393 QADASIIM
+393 KADASILL

-420 ALYLLACRIGRVQRR
+420 ALYLLACRIGRARGA
-435 LSDDDLSTRLEQLLT
+435 LDDAELTDRLERLLT
-450 APSLVDRG
+450 APSLVERG
-458 IQRGERC
+458 LERSQQC
-465 AEIAQRFGSAAN
+465 SDIARSYTGAAN

-484 IEHPLAMEAAL
+484 IEHPIAMEAAL

-519 LLDQDFPVIALAPRG
+519 LLDRQFPVIALATRG
-534 PLFDKMTSAI
+534 PLFDKMMSAI
-544 QQVRA
+544 QQVSA
-549 RRAPVIAIGDE
+549 RQAPVIAIGDE
-560 GDEELIDLVD
+560 GDAELAELAD
-570 HFIGVPP
+570 HYIGV
-577 APPSLTPFSLT
+577 AAADDLLTPFALT

>member
-7 YIGHQAAGP
+7 YVGHQAAGP

-30 DSSGIAVVDR
+30 DSSGIAVLDH
-40 DGALAVLKR
+40 DGALSVMKR
-49 QGKLRDLQAAITEM
+49 EGKLRDLQAAIERM
-63 PAGAAGIGHTRWAT
+63 PGGATGIGHTRWAT
-77 HGEPSDRNAHP
+77 HGQPSDRNAHP

-115 ETLKTEGRTWQSD
+115 ERLDAEGRSWQSD

-142 AQGRSFEA
+142 AAGKSFGD
-150 ALAYAIGR
+150 ALASAIGR
-158 LNGANAIAAV
+158 LRGANAIAAV
-168 HRNDPGR
+168 HRGSPNR

-180 TGSAGGIVIG
+180 KGSAGGIVIG
-190 YGEGEM
+190 YGDGEM
-196 FIASDLP
+196 FVASDLP

-209 TTVYHLEDG
+209 TSVYHLEDG
-218 DIATITADDLRVK
+218 EIAAIDSESV
-231 RSGQPSIR
+231 SIR
-239 PEPRQVDLDPVAIA
+239 RQGGTQFQPEPTQVDLDPVAIA
-253 RGPYRHFMLKEIHE
+253 RGPFRHFMLKEIHE

-276 RGRARLDPPS
+276 RGRARLEPAS
-286 ALPDDLSMSDEALR
+286 ALADDLELPAETLA
-300 SIDRVL
+300 SIERVL

-317 MIGRWWMEQIAGI
+317 MIGRWWIEQIAGI

-377 APQVVITNVEG
+377 APQVVITNVDG

-393 QADASIIM
+393 QADTSIII

-420 ALYLLACRIGRVQRR
+420 ALYLLACRIGHAQGR
-435 LSDDDLSTRLEQLLT
+435 LSTEALSTRLEQLLT
-450 APSLVDRG
+450 APSLLERG
-458 IQRGERC
+458 IRQADRC
-465 AEIAQRFGSAAN
+465 AQIAQLFGAASN

-484 IEHPLAMEAAL
+484 IEYPLAMEAAL

-519 LLDQDFPVIALAPRG
+519 LLDQEFPVIALAPRG

-549 RRAPVIAIGDE
+549 RRAPVIAVGDE
-560 GDEELIDLVD
+560 GDAELAELVD
-570 HFIGVPP
+570 HFIAVPP
-577 APPSLTPFSLT
+577 APPLLTPFSLT
-588 PVIQLLAYHI
+588 PVVQLLAYQL
-598 ALARGLDIDQ
+598 ALTRGLDIDQ

>member
-7 YIGHQAAGP
+7 YVGHQAAGP

-30 DSSGIAVVDR
+30 DSSGIAVIDH

-49 QGKLRDLQAAITEM
+49 QGKLRDLEASIDSM
-63 PAGAAGIGHTRWAT
+63 PAGGVGIGHTRWAT

-88 HASSSGD
+88 HASSNGD
-95 VIVVQNGIV
+95 VIIVQNGIV
-104 ENYRELKAELQ
+104 ENYRELKAELR
-115 ETLKTEGRTWQSD
+115 EDLEATGRTWQSD
-128 TDTEVIPELISREL
+128 TDTEVIPELIAREL
-142 AQGRSFEA
+142 AAGCSFED
-150 ALAYAIGR
+150 ALMLALGR
-158 LNGANAIAAV
+158 LRGANAIAAV
-168 HRNDPGR
+168 SRHHPGR

-180 TGSAGGIVIG
+180 KGSAGGIVIG

-209 TTVYHLEDG
+209 TSVYHLEDG
-218 DIATITADDLRVK
+218 ESATVSVEGVIIK
-231 RSGQPSIR
+231 RSAQGTFQPT
-239 PEPRQVDLDPVAIA
+239 PRQVDLDPVAIA

-276 RGRARLDPPS
+276 RGRARLNPPS
-286 ALPDDLSMSDEALR
+286 ALADDLSISDQTLR
-300 SIDRVL
+300 GIERVL

-317 MIGRWWMEQIAGI
+317 MIGRWWIEQIAGI

-345 LLGPSTLVVAVT
+345 LLGPSTLVVSVT

-377 APQVVITNVEG
+377 APQIAITNVDG

-393 QADASIIM
+393 KADASILL

-415 VGSLA
+415 SGSLA
-420 ALYLLACRIGRVQRR
+420 ALYLLACRLGRARGA
-435 LSDDDLSTRLEQLLT
+435 LAESDFTHALEQLLT
-450 APSLVDRG
+450 APSLVERG
-458 IQRGERC
+458 IRKAERC
-465 AEIAQRFGSAAN
+465 AELAQMHNAATN

-484 IEHPLAMEAAL
+484 IEYPLAMEAAL

-519 LLDQDFPVIALAPRG
+519 LLDDNFPVIALAPRG
-534 PLFDKMTSAI
+534 PLFDKMMSAI
-544 QQVRA
+544 QQVSA
-549 RRAPVIAIGDE
+549 RRAPVIAVGDE
-560 GDEELIDLVD
+560 GDDELAAMVG

-577 APPSLTPFSLT
+577 APPLLTPFALT

-598 ALARGLDIDQ
+598 ALSRGLDIDQ

>member
-7 YIGHQAAGP
+7 YIGYQAAGP

-63 PAGAAGIGHTRWAT
+63 PEGAAGIGHTRWAT

-95 VIVVQNGIV
+95 VVVVQNGIV
-104 ENYRELKAELQ
+104 ENYRGLKAELQ
-115 ETLKTEGRTWQSD
+115 ETLNTEGRTWQSD

-142 AQGRSFEA
+142 AKGRSFEA

-168 HRNDPGR
+168 HRKDPGR

-180 TGSAGGIVIG
+180 TGSAGGIVVG

-218 DIATITADDLRVK
+218 DIATITADDLMVK
-231 RSGQPSIR
+231 RSNQPSIR

-276 RGRARLDPPS
+276 RGRARLDPAS
-286 ALPDDLSMSDEALR
+286 ALSDDLNISDEALR

-330 PADFDNAS
+330 PADFENAS

-345 LLGPSTLVVAVT
+345 LLGHSTLVVAVT

-544 QQVRA
+544 QQVSA

-577 APPSLTPFSLT
+577 APPLLTPFSLT

>member
-7 YIGHQAAGP
+7 YVGHQAAGP

-30 DSSGIAVVDR
+30 DSSGIAVIDR
-40 DGALAVLKR
+40 DGALAVMKR
-49 QGKLRDLQAAITEM
+49 EGKLRDLQAAIQQM
-63 PAGAAGIGHTRWAT
+63 PSGATGIGHTRWAT
-77 HGEPSDRNAHP
+77 HGQPSDRNAHP

-104 ENYRELKAELQ
+104 ENYRELRAELQ
-115 ETLKTEGRTWQSD
+115 DQLDAEGRSWHSD

-142 AQGRSFEA
+142 IAGKSFED
-150 ALAYAIGR
+150 ALAYAVGR
-158 LNGANAIAAV
+158 LRGANAIAAA
-168 HRNDPGR
+168 HRGDPDR

-180 TGSAGGIVIG
+180 KGSAGGIVIG
-190 YGEGEM
+190 YGDGEM
-196 FIASDLP
+196 FVASDLP

-209 TTVYHLEDG
+209 ATVYHLEDG
-218 DIATITADDLRVK
+218 DIAVIDD
-231 RSGQPSIR
+231 RSVRIRQENRTSFQPT
-239 PEPRQVDLDPVAIA
+239 PVQVDLDPVAIA

-276 RGRARLDPPS
+276 RGRARLEPPS
-286 ALPDDLSMSDEALR
+286 ALADDLELPIETLR
-300 SIDRVL
+300 SIQRVL

-317 MIGRWWMEQIAGI
+317 MIGRWWIEQIAGI

-372 RDRWG
+372 RHHWG
-377 APQVVITNVEG
+377 APQVAITNVEG

-393 QADASIIM
+393 QADASIIL

-420 ALYLLACRIGRVQRR
+420 ALYLLACRIGHAQGR
-435 LSDDDLSTRLEQLLT
+435 LSPHVLTDRLEQLLT
-450 APSLVDRG
+450 APSLVERG
-458 IQRGERC
+458 IQRAERC
-465 AEIAQRFGSAAN
+465 AEIAQRFGTASN

-484 IEHPLAMEAAL
+484 IEYPLAMEAAL

-519 LLDQDFPVIALAPRG
+519 LLDQEFPVIALAPRG

-544 QQVRA
+544 QQVSA

-560 GDEELIDLVD
+560 GDEHLSELVA

-577 APPSLTPFSLT
+577 APPLLTPFSLT
-588 PVIQLLAYHI
+588 PVIQLLAYQI
-598 ALARGLDIDQ
+598 ALTRGLDIDQ

>member
-7 YIGHQAAGP
+7 YVGRQSAGP

-30 DSSGIAVVDR
+30 DSSGIAVIDH

-49 QGKLRDLQAAITEM
+49 QGKLRDLETSIDRM
-63 PAGAAGIGHTRWAT
+63 PAGGVGIGHTRWAT

-88 HASSSGD
+88 HASSNGD

-115 ETLKTEGRTWQSD
+115 EELEATGRTWQSD

-142 AQGRSFEA
+142 SAGRTFED
-150 ALAYAIGR
+150 ALMSAIGCLR
-158 LNGANAIAAV
+158 GANAIAAV
-168 HRNDPGR
+168 SRSNPGR

-180 TGSAGGIVIG
+180 KGSAGGIVIG

-209 TTVYHLEDG
+209 TSVYHLEDG
-218 DIATITADDLRVK
+218 DIATVDAEGMIIK
-231 RSGQPSIR
+231 RSAEGTFQPT
-239 PEPRQVDLDPVAIA
+239 PLQVDLDPVTIA

-286 ALPDDLSMSDEALR
+286 ALADDLSISDETLR
-300 SIDRVL
+300 GIERVL

-317 MIGRWWMEQIAGI
+317 MIGRWWIEQIAGI

-345 LLGPSTLVVAVT
+345 LLGPSTLVVSVT
-357 QSGETIDTLGAMNHV
+357 QSGETIDTLGAMNQV
-372 RDRWG
+372 RERWG
-377 APQVVITNVEG
+377 APQIAVTNVDG

-393 QADASIIM
+393 KADASILI

-415 VGSLA
+415 AGSLA
-420 ALYLLACRIGRVQRR
+420 ALYLLACRLGRARGA
-435 LSDDDLSTRLEQLLT
+435 LAEPDFADALEQLLT
-450 APSLVDRG
+450 APSLVERG
-458 IQRGERC
+458 IGKAERC
-465 AEIAQRFGSAAN
+465 AEIAQLHNSATN

-484 IEHPLAMEAAL
+484 IEYPLAMEAAL

-519 LLDQDFPVIALAPRG
+519 LLDRNFPVIALAPRG
-534 PLFDKMTSAI
+534 PLFDKMMSAI
-544 QQVRA
+544 QQVSA
-549 RRAPVIAIGDE
+549 RRAPVIAVGDE
-560 GDEELIDLVD
+560 GDDELAAMVD

-577 APPSLTPFSLT
+577 APPLLTPFALT

-598 ALARGLDIDQ
+598 ALSRGLDIDQ

>member
-7 YIGHQAAGP
+7 YVGRQAAGP

-30 DSSGIAVVDR
+30 DSSGIAVLDR

-49 QGKLRDLQAAITEM
+49 QGKLRDLESAISVM
-63 PAGAAGIGHTRWAT
+63 PDGATGIGHTRWAT
-77 HGEPSDRNAHP
+77 HGQPSDRNAHP
-88 HASSSGD
+88 HASSAGD

-104 ENYRELKAELQ
+104 ENYRELRAELQ
-115 ETLKTEGRTWQSD
+115 ASLDAQGRTWQSD
-128 TDTEVIPELISREL
+128 TDTEVIPELIAREL
-142 AQGRSFEA
+142 DAGKSFVD
-150 ALAYAIGR
+150 ALAETISR
-158 LNGANAIAAV
+158 LRGANAIAAF
-168 HRNDPGR
+168 HRIDPSK

-180 TGSAGGIVIG
+180 QGSAGGIVIG

-196 FIASDLP
+196 FLASDLP

-209 TTVYHLEDG
+209 TSVYHLEDG
-218 DIATITADDLRVK
+218 EIAEIDQQGVTIR
-231 RSGQPSIR
+231 RSGQDAFR
-239 PEPRQVDLDPVAIA
+239 PAPTQVDLDPVAIA

-286 ALPDDLSMSDEALR
+286 ALADDLNLPPQILR
-300 SIDRVL
+300 NIERVQ

-317 MIGRWWMEQIAGI
+317 MIGRWWIEQIAGV

-357 QSGETIDTLGAMNHV
+357 QSGETIDTLGAMHHV
-372 RDRWG
+372 REHWG
-377 APQVVITNVEG
+377 APQIAVTNVDG
-388 SEATR
+388 SEAVR

-420 ALYLLACRIGRVQRR
+420 ALYLLACRIGRAHGR
-435 LSDDDLSTRLEQLLT
+435 LTDDELSERLEQLLT
-450 APSLVDRG
+450 APSLLERG
-458 IQRGERC
+458 IGLADQC
-465 AEIAQRFGSAAN
+465 AQIAQLFGTASN

-484 IEHPLAMEAAL
+484 IEYPLAMEAAL

-519 LLDQDFPVIALAPRG
+519 LLDQGFPVIALAPRG
-534 PLFDKMTSAI
+534 PLFDKMMSAI
-544 QQVRA
+544 QQVSA

-560 GDEELIDLVD
+560 GDQELKQHVD

-577 APPSLTPFSLT
+577 APPLLTPFSLT

>member
-7 YIGHQAAGP
+7 YVGQQSAGP

-30 DSSGIAVVDR
+30 DSSGIAVLDR
-40 DGALAVLKR
+40 DGALSVLKR
-49 QGKLRDLQAAITEM
+49 QGKLRDLEAAISVM
-63 PAGAAGIGHTRWAT
+63 PPGAAGIGHTRWAT
-77 HGEPSDRNAHP
+77 HGTPSDRNAHP

-95 VIVVQNGIV
+95 VVVVHNGIV
-104 ENYRELKAELQ
+104 ENYRSLKALLDAAKPE
-115 ETLKTEGRTWQSD
+115 RARSWQSE
-128 TDTEVIPELISREL
+128 TDTEVIPELIAREL
-142 AQGRSFEA
+142 NQGRSFVEA
-150 ALAYAIGR
+150 MRACLG
-158 LNGANAIAAV
+158 LLHGASAIAAF
-168 HRNDPGR
+168 HRADPSR

-180 TGSAGGIVIG
+180 KGSAGGVVIG
-190 YGEGEM
+190 YGDGEM
-196 FIASDLP
+196 YLASDLP

-209 TTVYHLEDG
+209 ATVYHLEDG
-218 DIATITADDLRVK
+218 EIAVVDSQGAVVHRVNQPPLRPV
-231 RSGQPSIR
+231 
-239 PEPRQVDLDPVAIA
+239 PRQVDLDPIAVA

-267 QPRALSDTI
+267 QSRALSDTI

-286 ALPDDLSMSDEALR
+286 ALADEFELSDDQLR
-300 SIDRVL
+300 SVERVL

-317 MIGRWWMEQIAGI
+317 MIGRWWIEQIAGI

-345 LLGPSTLVVAVT
+345 VIGPSTLVVSVT
-357 QSGETIDTLGAMNHV
+357 QSGETIDTLGAMDHV

-377 APQVVITNVEG
+377 APQIVITNVEG

-393 QADASIIM
+393 KADASILL

-420 ALYLLACRIGRVQRR
+420 ALYLLACRIGRARGV
-435 LSDDDLSTRLEQLLT
+435 LDDGELTERLEQLLT
-450 APSLVDRG
+450 APSLVERG
-458 IQRGERC
+458 LELSRRC
-465 AEIAQRFGSAAN
+465 KEIASSYTGAAN

-484 IEHPLAMEAAL
+484 IEHPIAMEAAL

-519 LLDQDFPVIALAPRG
+519 LLDQQFPVIALATRG
-534 PLFDKMTSAI
+534 PLFDKMMSAI
-544 QQVRA
+544 QQVSA
-549 RRAPVIAIGDE
+549 RQAPVIAIGDE
-560 GDEELIDLVD
+560 GDAELAELAD
-570 HFIGVPP
+570 HYIGVPP
-577 APPSLTPFSLT
+577 ANDLLTPFALT

>member
-286 ALPDDLSMSDEALR
+286 ALPDDLRMSDEALR

>member
-286 ALPDDLSMSDEALR
+286 ALPDDLRMSDEALR

-458 IQRGERC
+458 IQRAERC

>member
-30 DSSGIAVVDR
+30 DSSGIAVVDP

-142 AQGRSFEA
+142 AQGRSFET

-190 YGEGEM
+190 FGEGEM

-286 ALPDDLSMSDEALR
+286 ALPDDLRMSDEALR